1 VYVHNPLNAH
11 TAMYARFVAA
21 RDGTDPPPCD
31 ADLPGRALARYRTH
45 ALRLYR
51 ARGLEPPD
59 AAPGEDDRALAST
72 FRRFLPGLVEGSPL
86 AGAVAGVPVIFPR
99 TVVPD
104 ARADSVDDQPVVYV
118 SGGTLDV
125 IELFAR
131 TVSRCARLNELAL
144 PVLRELEP
152 DPPAAVPLAWLT
164 VGADQWVGLRVD
176 ELLAEAPT
184 GPDLRE
190 RLCGANTAVAPVSNA
205 GLARH
210 RLSHCLTQLVM
221 RAVRRAR
228 EGAPAAVD
236 LPDEPP
242 DGPSPIDPAY
252 LAQLTLGF
260 VVLHEIGH
268 HVLGHNEIGFR
279 GSPQEVALAE
289 AMMEAFELTEG
300 EEAVDLVGRGS
311 SFELAADAF
320 AVQVVDGEARE
331 PVLEAGSLWCAA
343 SERSAVVTGD
353 RVRDLV
359 ELSRQPDAHPSY
371 SARVYYLNGR
381 FSTGRRQGAI
391 AQQIAASAESAAG
404 ELDRA
409 GTEPV
414 AAESDLYRE
423 IWAIADQATREGPY
437 DWMVWPP
444 EPDENALDESDILV
458 QGLLAWE
465 ADRLAEA
472 ERLFRSAAQ
481 DSRPEAARRARVLL
495 GRVLEER
502 GQTGEAEAMYR
513 EADAMGDGDA
523 ANDVGL
529 LLAERGDLAGA
540 EAAYR
545 RADERGCAPA
555 GYNLGLLLDERGD
568 RAGAVEAL
576 ERADAGD
583 HPQAALILGHWALD
597 DGELDRA
604 EACWYRADE
613 RGATGAATNLGY
625 LLQERGY
632 LDDAE
637 QVLRRAAERGELDG
651 LHNLGWLRQQRGDL
665 DGAAQAY
672 EEAVNGGREATAGNL
687 HAVRLA
693 QAERDEGDVPFVQAA
708 AAGDTSAAVEL
719 GRRVA
724 QRGRTADAVRVW
736 QHARELGEPEAL
748 NELGLAYAAQGDRAG
763 AEAAFREGADREHRG
778 AIYNLGVILYE
789 RGDVDG
795 AERQWR
801 RADALG
807 DGAAAY
813 NLGSLLE
820 DAGQEDE
827 ARQAFQRADQRGD
840 DLGAVHLGVLLAKSG
855 DIEAAAAAFGRA
867 EERGS
872 QYGPA
877 QLGDLLSRSGDESG
891 AEAAWRRADA
901 MGNRDAAYNLGR
913 LLRRLGNLDGAETAL
928 RRAAARGHPSA
939 PQELAWVLSARG
951 HQRAA
956 ADAFLNQAAS

>member
-1 VYVHNPLNAH
+1 MYLHNPLNAH
-11 TAMYARFVAA
+11 TAVYARFVTA
-21 RDGTDPPPCD
+21 RDGAEPPPCD
-31 ADLPGRALARYRTH
+31 AELAGRALTRYQAH

-51 ARGLEPPD
+51 TRGLEPPE
-59 AAPGEDDRALAST
+59 AAPGEDERGLVST

-86 AGAVAGVPVIFPR
+86 AGAVAAVPVIFPR

-104 ARADSVDDQPVVYV
+104 ARADAIDGQPVVYV

-144 PVLRELEP
+144 PVLRDLEP
-152 DPPAAVPLAWLT
+152 DPPAAVPLPWLT

-176 ELLAEAPT
+176 ELLAEAPG
-184 GPDLRE
+184 GPALRE
-190 RLCGANTAVAPVSNA
+190 RLCGAMAALAPVSNA

-210 RLSHCLTQLVM
+210 RLSYCLMQLVM

-228 EGAPAAVD
+228 QGAPGAVF

-242 DGPSPIDPAY
+242 DGPSPIDPVY

-279 GSPQEVALAE
+279 GSPHEVALAE
-289 AMMEAFELTEG
+289 AMLGAFELGEG

-320 AVQVVDGEARE
+320 AIQVVAAEARE

-371 SARVYYLNGR
+371 SSRVYYLNGR

-404 ELDRA
+404 ELDHA
-409 GTEPV
+409 GSEPIT
-414 AAESDLYRE
+414 AESDLYRE
-423 IWAIADQATREGPY
+423 IWAIADHAAREGPY
-437 DWMVWPP
+437 DWIVWPPP
-444 EPDENALDESDILV
+444 EPDENALDESDVLV

-465 ADRLAEA
+465 AGQLAEA
-472 ERLFRSAAQ
+472 EQLFRSAAQ
-481 DSRPEAARRARVLL
+481 DSRPEPARRARVLL

-502 GQTGEAEAMYR
+502 GENGEAEVMYR
-513 EADAMGDGDA
+513 EADAMGDADA

-576 ERADAGD
+576 ERADARE
-583 HPQAALILGHWALD
+583 HPQAAIILGHWALES
-597 DGELDRA
+597 GEMDRA

-637 QVLRRAAERGELDG
+637 EVLLRAGVRGELDG

-672 EEAVNGGREATAGNL
+672 EEAVNGGREASAGNL
-687 HAVRLA
+687 HAVQLA
-693 QAERDEGDVPFVQAA
+693 LAERDEGDVPFVQAA
-708 AAGDTSAAVEL
+708 AAGDTTAAVEL
-719 GRRVA
+719 GRRIA
-724 QRGRTADAVRVW
+724 KRGRTADAVRVW
-736 QHARELGEPEAL
+736 QHARQLGEPEAL

-820 DAGQEDE
+820 DAGEEDE
-827 ARQAFQRADQRGD
+827 ARLAFRRADERGD

-855 DIEAAAAAFGRA
+855 DTEAAAAAFGRA
-867 EERGS
+867 EQRGS

-877 QLGDLLSRSGDESG
+877 QLGDLLYRSGDEPG

-901 MGNRDAAYNLGR
+901 MGNRDAAYSLGR

-928 RRAAARGHPSA
+928 RRAVARGHPSA
-939 PQELAWVLSARG
+939 SQELARVMAARG

-956 ADAFLNQAAS
+956 ATA

>member
-1 VYVHNPLNAH
+1 MYVHNPLNAH
-11 TAMYARFVAA
+11 TPVYARFVAA
-21 RDGTDPPPCD
+21 RDGAEPPPRD
-31 ADLPGRALARYRTH
+31 AELAARALARYRTH

-59 AAPGEDDRALAST
+59 AAPAEDDRELVSA

-86 AGAVAGVPVIFPR
+86 AGAVAGIPVIFPR
-99 TVVPD
+99 TAVPD

-118 SGGTLDV
+118 SAGTLDV

-144 PVLRELEP
+144 PALRELEP

-164 VGADQWVGLRVD
+164 VGGDQWVGLRVRD
-176 ELLAEAPT
+176 LLAEAPA
-184 GPDLRE
+184 GPELRE
-190 RLCGANTAVAPVSNA
+190 RLCGATAGVAPVSNA

-210 RLSHCLTQLVM
+210 RLSYCLMQLVM

-228 EGAPAAVD
+228 EGVPGAVD
-236 LPDEPP
+236 LPDEQP
-242 DGPSPIDPAY
+242 DGQSPIEPAY

-289 AMMEAFELTEG
+289 AMLAAFEPGEG
-300 EEAVDLVGRGS
+300 EQAVDLLGRGS

-320 AVQVVDGEARE
+320 AVQVVDGEAQE

-353 RVRDLV
+353 RVQDMV
-359 ELSRQPDAHPSY
+359 EMSRQPDAHPSY
-371 SARVYYLNGR
+371 SARVYFLNGR

-391 AQQIAASAESAAG
+391 AQQVATSAESAAG
-404 ELDRA
+404 EIDSTGVEPAA
-409 GTEPV
+409 GEP
-414 AAESDLYRE
+414 DLYRE
-423 IWAIADQATREGPY
+423 IWDIAGQAAREGPY

-444 EPDENALDESDILV
+444 EPDEDVLDESDIQV

-465 ADRLAEA
+465 AGRLADAEA
-472 ERLFRSAAQ
+472 LFRAATQ
-481 DSRPEAARRARVLL
+481 DTRPEVARRARVLL
-495 GRVLEER
+495 GRVLEDQGE
-502 GQTGEAEAMYR
+502 TGAAEAAYR
-513 EADAMGDGDA
+513 EADEMGDGDA

-555 GYNLGLLLDERGD
+555 GYNLGLLLDVGGD
-568 RAGAVEAL
+568 RAAAIEAL
-576 ERADAGD
+576 ERADARD
-583 HPQAALILGHWALD
+583 HPQAAMILGHWALD
-597 DGELDRA
+597 AGDLDRA

-625 LLQERGY
+625 LLQQRGY

-637 QVLRRAAERGELDG
+637 QVLRRAGERDELDG

-672 EEAVNGGREATAGNL
+672 SEAVTRGREASAGNL
-687 HAVRLA
+687 RAALHAIV
-693 QAERDEGDVPFVQAA
+693 ERDEGDVPFVQAA
-708 AAGDTSAAVEL
+708 AEGDAGAAVEL
-719 GRRVA
+719 GRRIA
-724 QRGRTADAVRVW
+724 ARGRTADAVRVW
-736 QHARELGEPEAL
+736 QHADQLGHPDAI
-748 NELGLAYAAQGDRAG
+748 NELGLAYAARGDVAG
-763 AEAAFREGADREHRG
+763 AEAAFREGAERGHRG
-778 AIYNLGVILYE
+778 AVYNLGVMLYE

-795 AERQWR
+795 AEAQWR

-820 DAGQEDE
+820 RAGRETE
-827 ARQAFQRADQRGD
+827 AWQAYQRADERGD
-840 DLGAVHLGVLLAKSG
+840 DLGAVHLGVLLAKAG
-855 DIEAAAAAFGRA
+855 DTEAAAAAFGRA
-867 EERGS
+867 EQRGS
-872 QYGPA
+872 SEGPA
-877 QLGDLLSRSGDESG
+877 HLGDLLYRSGDHDG

-901 MGNRDAAYNLGR
+901 MGDRDAAYNLGR
-913 LLRRLGNLDGAETAL
+913 LLRRTGNLDGAETAL

-939 PQELAWVLSARG
+939 SQQLAWVLSARG

-956 ADAFLNQAAS
+956 AAAFLNRP